1 MNPLSASF
9 LGATLALLSTLAQA
23 QTFPIKTITF
33 VVPFAAG
40 AGTDQLARALGEN
53 VASTSGQTVV
63 VENRPGAN
71 GFIALQHVARA
82 TPDGYTVL
90 ITTNSTQVVNAHLF
104 KKLPYD
110 PVADFAPITTL
121 GKGGQF
127 MLVTPNS
134 PAKTVGEFVAMA
146 KKEPGKYSFGAGS
159 SQSRVG
165 VELMQQMA
173 GMSLLHIPYNAN
185 ANALTD
191 LLGGQIDMMMADT
204 TLSLP
209 QIKGGKVRALGYS
222 GEKRSPLAPEVP
234 TVAEAGVPGYD
245 MGYWFAAYAPAK
257 TPPVVVKRL
266 NELLVAAVKSASAQ
280 KAFYQPTGTDAFTS
294 TPEGLA
300 RFQSEESRKWG
311 VIVKAARIE
320 PE

>member
-71 GFIALQHVARA
+71 GFIALQQVARA

-234 TVAEAGVPGYD
+234 TVAEAGVPGYESTGWYGVLAPSRTPASIIARLHRELTNAISD
-245 MGYWFAAYAPAK
+245 KDVRERFFATGVEPMGTTPEQFAAYMRDEYVK
-257 TPPVVVKRL
+257 WGKVVK
-266 NELLVAAVKSASAQ
+266 A
-280 KAFYQPTGTDAFTS
+280 TGAK
-294 TPEGLA
+294 PE
-300 RFQSEESRKWG
+300 
-311 VIVKAARIE
+311 
-320 PE
+320 

>member
-1 MNPLSASF
+1 
-9 LGATLALLSTLAQA
+9 
-23 QTFPIKTITF
+23 
-33 VVPFAAG
+33 
-40 AGTDQLARALGEN
+40 
-53 VASTSGQTVV
+53 
-63 VENRPGAN
+63 
-71 GFIALQHVARA
+71 
-82 TPDGYTVL
+82 
-90 ITTNSTQVVNAHLF
+90 
-104 KKLPYD
+104 
-110 PVADFAPITTL
+110 
-121 GKGGQF
+121 
-127 MLVTPNS
+127 
-134 PAKTVGEFVAMA
+134 
-146 KKEPGKYSFGAGS
+146 
-159 SQSRVG
+159 
-165 VELMQQMA
+165 
-173 GMSLLHIPYNAN
+173 
-185 ANALTD
+185 
-191 LLGGQIDMMMADT
+191 MMMADT